1 MCVTSFLKVFY
12 PPCLINENQEFSLL
26 LLLILLGYYYAS
38 KQSPTGVAHL
48 TWRVWRSAP
57 DITHVAGCTSI
68 RPPIMRPADHASYQI
83 CTLTIIH
90 SMIMYEL
97 WAPLLRAPPA
107 KRSYRLCAL
116 PIMHWNYLS
125 MVDVTFS
132 VLLLLKYPHMILTMN
147 DALKKS
153 AHWLYAIMVVSALL
167 VCALVVCAL
176 GLWNIPCC

>member
-12 PPCLINENQEFSLL
+12 PPCLIDENQEFSLL

-48 TWRVWRSAP
+48 TWRVWLSAP

-90 SMIMYEL
+90 SMIMRPTNYEPHYY
-97 WAPLLRAPPA
+97 APRQLSAHTDYALC
-107 KRSYRLCAL
+107 RLC
-116 PIMHWNYLS
+116 IEI
-125 MVDVTFS
+125 T
-132 VLLLLKYPHMILTMN
+132 
-147 DALKKS
+147 
-153 AHWLYAIMVVSALL
+153 
-167 VCALVVCAL
+167 
-176 GLWNIPCC
+176 